1 MKQTEYN
8 GMAIQLARLHQESES
23 LAIESRQGVETG
35 RGVGAGCNLSCMP
48 PIQFDSIQ
56 IEMLFNYR

>member
-1 MKQTEYN
+1 MQCYGNTIGTLAPRVSVMDYRKQ
-8 GMAIQLARLHQESES
+8 A
-23 LAIESRQGVETG
+23 GVETG